1 MVRELYDYIRQIP
14 VIDTH
19 EHLPAYE
26 NKRPDHDVIEE
37 FLSSYYYVDLINAGL
52 SKRRIKSDE
61 RQSA

>member
-37 FLSSYYYVDLINAGL
+37 FYQVI
-52 SKRRIKSDE
+52 IMWI
-61 RQSA
+61 